1 MRICKEQL
9 PELETYRQA
18 RKAWCRRST
27 LTKPRTGGDWIPNTL
42 PSCQLLLLQLK
53 LGAVSRMLLY
63 KTSSA
68 FQGTASQEVMMLSC
82 NFLSNSVFS
91 APPGQQG
98 LIQCPVHLFL
108 HVHISRI
115 SAEPHS
121 PGQLHELWP
130 WSQSSSTQSV
140 VSLTHTNKTQG
151 SCDLA
156 LLNKIKPQNLLNLRL
171 KTLLLW
177 TILFS
182 NTNLSCCRSPLP
194 TVFFLICLF
203 FSSEFTHCEAKLFF

>member
-68 FQGTASQEVMMLSC
+68 FQVTASQEVMMLSC

-98 LIQCPVHLFL
+98 LIQCPVHLFCTYT
-108 HVHISRI
+108 
-115 SAEPHS
+115 S
-121 PGQLHELWP
+121 PVFL
-130 WSQSSSTQSV
+130 QS
-140 VSLTHTNKTQG
+140 HTAQG
-151 SCDLA
+151 NSMSCDREARAHPHNQLWA
-156 LLNKIKPQNLLNLRL
+156 LHTPIKP
-171 KTLLLW
+171 K
-177 TILFS
+177 
-182 NTNLSCCRSPLP
+182 
-194 TVFFLICLF
+194 
-203 FSSEFTHCEAKLFF
+203 EAVI